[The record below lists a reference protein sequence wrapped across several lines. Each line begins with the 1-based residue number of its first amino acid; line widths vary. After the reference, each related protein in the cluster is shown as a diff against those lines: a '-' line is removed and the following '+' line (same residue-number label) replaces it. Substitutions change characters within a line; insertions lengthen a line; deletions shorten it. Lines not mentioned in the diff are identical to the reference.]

1 MIADMMA
8 KTDYDVILLDM
19 NFTKDA
25 GSGKEGFFWL
35 KKILKIDP
43 EAVVIFITA
52 YSDVNNAVQA
62 IKQGAMDFVTKPW
75 QNEKL
80 IATIS
85 SAINLRRSKKE
96 VNTLKDKEAGL
107 KHVLSSQPVAFD
119 NFIGQSPKML
129 DVFETIKKVAATD
142 AAVLILGEN
151 GTGKEVVAKALH
163 AASKRKDEIFIG
175 VDLGALTETLFESEM
190 FGHVKGAYTDAK
202 ADRQG
207 RFEVAS
213 GGTLFLDEIGNL
225 SLSLQAKLL
234 RVLET
239 REVTR
244 LGSNKAYPFDVRLIC
259 ATNMPLEKMI
269 EEGTYRE
276 DLLYR
281 INTVEIHIPP
291 LRERMEDIPL
301 LANYFLSSFSKKY
314 GKKISKISSAAV
326 KKIQQYQW
334 PGNVRELIHA
344 VERAVI
350 MSDVEVLQPDDFILT
365 PRSSKQSKE
374 EPVTFNLDELEV
386 NTIRK
391 VLKKNN
397 GNISHA
403 AKELGLTRTSLYR
416 RMEKFGL

>member
-1 MIADMMA
+1 
-8 KTDYDVILLDM
+8 M
-19 NFTKDA
+19 NFTKDS
-25 GSGKEGFFWL
+25 GSGKEGFSWL

-43 EAVVIFITA
+43 SAAVIFITA
-52 YSDVNNAVQA
+52 YGDVGNAVQA
-62 IKQGAMDFVTKPW
+62 IKMGAMDFVTKPW

-85 SAINLRRSKKE
+85 TAVNLRRSKKE
-96 VNTLKDKEAGL
+96 VNSLKGKEAGL
-107 KHVLSSQPVAFD
+107 KHVLNTPTAYE
-119 NFIGQSPKML
+119 NFIGNSPLMTE
-129 DVFETIKKVAATD
+129 VFETIKKVSATD

-151 GTGKEVVAKALH
+151 GTGKELVAKALH
-163 AASKRKDEIFIG
+163 AGSKRRDEIFIG
-175 VDLGALTETLFESEM
+175 VDLGSLTETLFESEM

-202 ADRQG
+202 TDRQG
-207 RFEVAS
+207 RFEIAS

-244 LGSNKAYPFDVRLIC
+244 LGSNKSYPFDIRLIC
-259 ATNMPLEKMI
+259 ATNMPLDKMI
-269 EEGTYRE
+269 EDGTYRE

-281 INTVEIHIPP
+281 VNTVEIHIPP
-291 LRERMEDIPL
+291 LRDRAEDIPL
-301 LANYFLSSFSKKY
+301 LANHFLANFSRKY
-314 GKKISKISSAAV
+314 NKKIGKISSQAI
-326 KKIQQYQW
+326 KKIQQYTW

-350 MSDVEVLQPDDFILT
+350 MSDSDILQPDDFILT
-365 PRSSKQSKE
+365 PRITKNYND
-374 EPVTFNLDELEV
+374 EPVSYNLDEVEISV
-386 NTIRK
+386 IKK
-391 VLKKNN
+391 VLKKNG
-397 GNISHA
+397 GNVSHA